1 MQDLKLHNNNLS
13 NCDSL
18 LNSGGDSLVNE
29 VSLAK
34 RALDER
40 KKNRF
45 GNHLFEFKMKE

>member
-1 MQDLKLHNNNLS
+1 M
-13 NCDSL
+13 
-18 LNSGGDSLVNE
+18 VNE

-45 GNHLFEFKMKE
+45 GNHLFEFKMKELVVNNNVKPNYFLSFKRNQIAS